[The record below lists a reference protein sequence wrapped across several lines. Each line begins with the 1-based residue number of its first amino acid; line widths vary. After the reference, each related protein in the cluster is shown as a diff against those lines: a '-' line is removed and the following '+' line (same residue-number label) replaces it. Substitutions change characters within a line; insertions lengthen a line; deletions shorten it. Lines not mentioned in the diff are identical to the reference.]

1 MNFCDNV
8 DKSTVKQ
15 IRRRQTVVTLP
26 DNESYRGLNLCDN
39 VDKSTV
45 KQIRRRQACV
55 TLSLRYPDDKN
66 YFGVIAVTKIIFVCF
81 GNICRSPMAE
91 FVMKN
96 LVARAGREKD
106 FVIESAGTNPSVGT
120 PVSNG
125 TVDQLRK
132 NQVPFEY
139 RTSKQFLETDYARF
153 DYLIG
158 LDRANVR
165 DMTDICRGDPDGKIF
180 LMMDFAGF
188 HRDVA
193 DPWYTD
199 DYETTYRDV
208 LIGCEA
214 LLEKISA
221 AHR

>member
-1 MNFCDNV
+1 M
-8 DKSTVKQ
+8 
-15 IRRRQTVVTLP
+15 
-26 DNESYRGLNLCDN
+26 
-39 VDKSTV
+39 
-45 KQIRRRQACV
+45 
-55 TLSLRYPDDKN
+55 
-66 YFGVIAVTKIIFVCF
+66 TKIIFVCF

-91 FVMKN
+91 FVMKH
-96 LVARAGREKD
+96 LVARAGFEKD

-120 PVSNG
+120 PVSSG
-125 TVDQLRK
+125 TVGELRK
-132 NQVPFEY
+132 NNVPFVH
-139 RTSKQFLETDYARF
+139 RTSKQFFAEDYKRF

-165 DMTDICRGDPDGKIF
+165 GMKDICRGDPDEKIF
-180 LMMDFAGF
+180 LLMDFAGF

-208 LIGCEA
+208 LVGCEA

-221 AHR
+221 C